1 MKIIGLTG
9 SIGMGKSVT
18 ANLLRRLGIPVH
30 DSDAAVHHLLSPRG
44 SAFKIVAQ
52 TFPEAWDKKNHI
64 IDRRKL
70 GEIIFSDSEKK
81 RLLESILHPY
91 VWRSQRQFVLR
102 SQRMGKKRVVLDIPL
117 LYETGA
123 ERRCDS
129 VIVVTAPSFIQRLR
143 VLNRFN
149 MTPEKFSAILTA
161 QIPDVEKRR
170 RADIVI
176 QTGLGKAFALKKLKE
191 FLRK

>member
-1 MKIIGLTG
+1 MKVIGLTG

-18 ANLLRRLGIPVH
+18 ANLLGRLGVPVH
-30 DSDAAVHHLLSPRG
+30 DSDAAVHHLLSPHG
-44 SAFKIVAQ
+44 AAFKIVAQ
-52 TFPEAWDKKNHI
+52 TFPAAWDKKTHT

-70 GEIIFSDSEKK
+70 GEIIFADPDKK
-81 RLLESILHPY
+81 RVLEALLHPY
-91 VWRSQRQFVLR
+91 VWRSQRLFVLKMK
-102 SQRMGKKRVVLDIPL
+102 RMGKRRVVLDIPL
-117 LYETGA
+117 LFETGA

-143 VLNRFN
+143 VLNRSN
-149 MTPEKFSAILTA
+149 MTPDRFSAILAA

-176 QTGLGKAFALKKLKE
+176 QTGLGKAFTLKKLKE